1 MAGGGDN
8 GVLLGM
14 TAANQAQRARGRTN
28 GGSDM
33 FNIIPLLIIPVIIYS
48 AIVIFAGG
56 DPASAAAMM
65 DNTLF
70 SIPLVS
76 GPWAMKLGDLLIII
90 GMIMMFI
97 ELVKSAGTGTATIIN
112 HGLSMLVFVIAMALF
127 LLVGRFGTSVFFLI
141 TIMALMDTV
150 AGFVVTI
157 VAARRDLAVGGE

>member
-14 TAANQAQRARGRTN
+14 TAANQARRSGGRSN
-28 GGSDM
+28 GGSSM
-33 FNIIPLLIIPVIIYS
+33 FNVIPLLIIPVVVY
-48 AIVIFAGG
+48 AVIVIFAGS

-65 DNTLF
+65 DNSIF

-76 GPWAMKLGDLLIII
+76 GPWSMKLGDLMIIL

-127 LLVGRFGTSVFFLI
+127 LLVGRFGTSVFFLL
-141 TIMALMDTV
+141 TMMALMDTV

>member
-14 TAANQAQRARGRTN
+14 TAANQARRAGGTK
-28 GGSDM
+28 GGSSM
-33 FNIIPLLIIPVIIYS
+33 FNVIPLLIIPVIVYS
-48 AIVIFAGG
+48 VLVIFTAG
-56 DPASAAAMM
+56 DPTAAAALM
-65 DNTLF
+65 DNTVF
-70 SIPLVS
+70 QVPLVS
-76 GPWAMKLGDLLIII
+76 GPWGMTVGDLIVIFALL
-90 GMIMMFI
+90 MMFI

-112 HGLSMLVFVIAMALF
+112 HGLSMAVFVIALSLF

-141 TIMALMDTV
+141 TMMTLMDTV

>member
-14 TAANQAQRARGRTN
+14 TAANQARRADGTK
-28 GGSDM
+28 GGSSM
-33 FNIIPLLIIPVIIYS
+33 FNVIPLLIIPVIVYS
-48 AIVIFAGG
+48 VLVIFTAG
-56 DPASAAAMM
+56 DPTAAAALM
-65 DNTLF
+65 DNTVF
-70 SIPLVS
+70 QVPLVS
-76 GPWAMKLGDLLIII
+76 GPWGMTVGDLIVIFALL
-90 GMIMMFI
+90 MMFI

-112 HGLSMLVFVIAMALF
+112 HGLSMAVFVIALSLF

-141 TIMALMDTV
+141 TMMALMDTV

>member
-14 TAANQAQRARGRTN
+14 TAANQARRSGGSSN
-28 GGSDM
+28 GGSSM
-33 FNIIPLLIIPVIIYS
+33 FNVIPLLIIPVVVY
-48 AIVIFAGG
+48 AVIVIFAGS

-65 DNTLF
+65 DNAIF

-76 GPWAMKLGDLLIII
+76 GPWAMTLGDLMIIF

-127 LLVGRFGTSVFFLI
+127 LLVGRFGTSVFFLL
-141 TIMALMDTV
+141 TMMALMDTV